1 MFLKPS
7 TPVVP
12 TLAGDYPEWHR
23 GREHFSLWYIEIEHP
38 ELLDYLNQLRADFSN
53 FLYTPNNRQF
63 HITLFVCGFITE
75 QNPILDDDFGIEK
88 LHQHIQDLAHSFPKK
103 IQLKTGRINS
113 FESALFVEI
122 IDEGNVLL
130 KLRNIL
136 GQSCQEIA
144 PLDYCP
150 HLTLGLYHQDFNSD
164 LVFNQIK
171 SIEQKSFEFSVDQL
185 TFGTYQAKIL
195 QGQLYPFQQFKLENA

>member
-7 TPVVP
+7 MPVVP
-12 TLAGDYPEWHR
+12 TFAGDYPEWHC
-23 GREHFSLWYIEIEHP
+23 GREDFSLWYIEIEHP
-38 ELLDYLNQLRADFSN
+38 ELLAYLNQLRADFSK

-75 QNPILDDDFGIEK
+75 QNPVLDDDFGIEK
-88 LHQHIQDLAHSFPKK
+88 LHQHIQDLTYRFSKK

-122 IDEGNVLL
+122 IDEDNVLL
-130 KLRNIL
+130 DLRNIL
-136 GQSCQEIA
+136 GQSCAEIA

-150 HLTLGLYHQDFNSD
+150 HLTLGLYDQDFESD
-164 LVFNQIK
+164 LIFNHIK

>member
-38 ELLDYLNQLRADFSN
+38 ELLEYLNQLRSVFSD
-53 FLYTPNNRQF
+53 FLYTPNTRQF
-63 HITLFVCGFITE
+63 HITLFVCGFLTD
-75 QNPILDDDFGIEK
+75 QNPVWDDDFCIEK
-88 LHQHIQDLAHSFPKK
+88 MHQHIQHLTNGFQNK

-113 FESALFVEI
+113 FESALFVEV
-122 IDEGNVLL
+122 IDENGILL
-130 KLRNIL
+130 KLRHLL
-136 GQSCQEIA
+136 GQSCDEIA

-164 LVFNQIK
+164 LIFNRIN

-185 TFGTYQAKIL
+185 TFGTYNAKIL
-195 QGQLYPFQQFKLENA
+195 QGQLSPFHQFQLGDV

>member
-7 TPVVP
+7 MPVVP
-12 TLAGDYPEWHR
+12 TLTGDYPEWHC
-23 GREHFSLWYIEIEHP
+23 GREDFSLWYIEIEHP
-38 ELLDYLNQLRADFSN
+38 ELLDYLNQLRADFSK

-75 QNPILDDDFGIEK
+75 QNPVLDDDFGIEK
-88 LHQHIQDLAHSFPKK
+88 LHQHIQDLTHHFPKK

-122 IDEGNVLL
+122 IDEDNVLL
-130 KLRNIL
+130 ELRNLL
-136 GQSCQEIA
+136 GQSCAEIA

-150 HLTLGLYHQDFNSD
+150 HLTLGLYDQDFNSD
-164 LVFNQIK
+164 LIFNHIK